1 MWLKSA
7 NFLKN
12 MADRLCSRSKFTRNV
27 FTLISGTG
35 LAQSLP
41 IALSPILTRL
51 YTPEDFGVLA
61 LYVAIGNIMAVIVTG
76 KYELAIVVTKSD
88 VEAINLVVLVL
99 AISCLASAIFFIMVL
114 LWGSE
119 ILSSSGYPELLPWL
133 YFIPLTTIAV
143 GCYQALNYWANRCA
157 RYKTMA
163 TSRVMQSGVSSLVQ
177 VTVGLSK
184 PTPFGLIS
192 GQLLGQIISA
202 LSLALFLPTKEQRFF
217 RKVSIKRMGWVA
229 RKYIKYPK
237 YMVPGQMMSVGATEL
252 PVFLLT
258 AVYGAG
264 VAGLFSLAQRVMV
277 MPMSLVAGA
286 VGDVYRQKA
295 AEQYARQGECKDLFI
310 SAFKRLGLFAFLP
323 MLPVAVFGPSL
334 FAFVF
339 GENWRSAGEIATLL
353 SVLVFFQTVSSPLS
367 FTILLPGW
375 IRFEFYWH
383 LSRLLLTA
391 LVFYVCYATRADYF
405 LTISIYVGMFSMMY
419 VLHSIWQ
426 HRAARGIA
434 AVREYLN

>member
-7 NFLKN
+7 ESLKK
-12 MADRLCSRSKFTRNV
+12 MMDRLFSKSKFTRSV
-27 FTLISGTG
+27 FTLITGTG

-41 IALSPILTRL
+41 IALSPFLTRL

-61 LYVAIGNIMAVIVTG
+61 LYVAIGNIMAILVTG
-76 KYELAIVVTKSD
+76 KYELAIVVPKSNS
-88 VEAINLVVLVL
+88 EAINLVVLVL
-99 AISCLASAIFFIMVL
+99 AISCSASAFFLFIIL
-114 LWGSE
+114 LWGSKV
-119 ILSSSGYPELLPWL
+119 LTFLGYPEILPWM

-157 RYKTMA
+157 RYKRMA
-163 TSRVMQSGVSSLVQ
+163 TSRVMQSGVSGLVQ
-177 VTVGLSK
+177 LTVGLIK
-184 PTPFGLIS
+184 PTPFGLMS
-192 GQLLGQIISA
+192 GQLLGQVISA
-202 LSLALFLPTKEQRFF
+202 ISLALFLPAKEQRIF
-217 RKVSIKRMGWVA
+217 RKVSIKRIGWVA
-229 RKYIKYPK
+229 RKYLKYPK

-264 VAGLFSLAQRVMV
+264 VAGLYSLAQRVMV

-310 SAFKRLGLFAFLP
+310 SAFKWLGLFAFLP

-353 SVLVFFQTVSSPLS
+353 SILVFFQTVSSPLS

-375 IRFEFYWH
+375 IRFEFYWQT
-383 LSRLLLTA
+383 SRLMLTA
-391 LVFYVCYATRADYF
+391 LVFYVCYILRVDYF
-405 LTISIYVGMFSMMY
+405 ITISIYVGMFSTMY
-419 VLHSIWQ
+419 ALHSIWQ
-426 HRAARGIA
+426 QRAARGVA
-434 AVREYLN
+434 TVRE